1 MDDSW
6 YIDTPFKAWNICP
19 HMLPWRHP
27 LSRTGPKDVVTEIS
41 QSQVAK
47 SSSLRILP
55 FPSQLLQSWFPMIP
69 ETHGSVP
76 VFRKWLVTKVAL
88 TKHKSDH
95 ISPLLYTSQG
105 CLCFPLKIQTPSW
118 CQLGP
123 AWASL
128 LTVTVRFPSDLC
140 QGLQQAKGF
149 PSLVSSLVLFPRC
162 LATGY
167 LSPPGI
173 HHLRVTVLTAI

>member
-1 MDDSW
+1 MSAHVAME
-6 YIDTPFKAWNICP
+6 TPTFQDRTKRCGNWNQSKSGCKII
-19 HMLPWRHP
+19 LPQDPSLP
-27 LSRTGPKDVVTEIS
+27 LSAPPILVSHDTWDTRKCACFQEVVGN
-41 QSQVAK
+41 QS
-47 SSSLRILP
+47 SP
-55 FPSQLLQSWFPMIP
+55 Y
-69 ETHGSVP
+69 
-76 VFRKWLVTKVAL
+76 
-88 TKHKSDH
+88 KHKSDH

-128 LTVTVRFPSDLC
+128 LTVTVHFPSDLC

-149 PSLVSSLVLFPRC
+149 PSLVSLLVLFPRC

-173 HHLRVTVLTAI
+173 HHLRVTALTAI